1 MTRIIRAIQAL
12 RHRTGPHVLRE
23 LAHERRAVAAVEF
36 ALVLTP
42 LLMLL
47 FGFIATASIF
57 FSMSTMQNNAQY
69 AALMMA
75 TGQIKNLSTGPITTA
90 NNTATVA
97 CSSSLTSTEVEYYAC
112 TGLPSWVP
120 ATVTVTENCST
131 PNVSVT
137 LSASGAAAALA
148 DLFQFF
154 SSRTLS
160 VSAVLMKDGQC
171 P

>member
-1 MTRIIRAIQAL
+1 MQIVTGVRAWP
-12 RHRTGPHVLRE
+12 HRMAPHILRE
-23 LAHERRAVAAVEF
+23 LVRQQRAVAAVEF

-57 FSMSTMQNNAQY
+57 FTMSTMQNNAQY
-69 AALMMA
+69 AALMMS
-75 TGQIKNLSTGPITTA
+75 TGQIKNLSTGPITTS
-90 NNTATVA
+90 NYTATTA
-97 CSSSLTSTEVEYYAC
+97 CSSSLKSTQVEYYAC

-120 ATVTVTENCST
+120 ATVTVAEDCAS
-131 PNVSVT
+131 PNVSIR
-137 LSASGAAAALA
+137 LSASGSAAALA
-148 DLFQFF
+148 DIFHFF

-160 VSAVLMKDGQC
+160 ASAVLMKEGQC